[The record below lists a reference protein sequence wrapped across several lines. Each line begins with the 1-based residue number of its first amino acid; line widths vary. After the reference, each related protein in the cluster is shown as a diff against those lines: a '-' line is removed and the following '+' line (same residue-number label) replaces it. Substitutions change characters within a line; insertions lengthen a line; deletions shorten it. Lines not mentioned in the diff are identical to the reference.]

1 MNLSDG
7 LSKGLRIQR
16 SQEACLPF
24 RLCLKAP
31 LAVSSGRVSW
41 LWDRAG
47 SEAGIRNIPD
57 SHTPLFTPLSMSELE
72 GATVQAGI
80 LGLSWHPLCCSNT
93 WYHCYVS
100 NISQARNLRLME
112 EVNFLSWFLLFFWGG
127 GKNLLLPSL
136 MGQKSSPFGV
146 EERAICLTTLE
157 WLPPP
162 PAHSALFRKR
172 WGLRKDLHGKMGGGA
187 PQALPGEVPAP
198 TWAPTHVSQGQVP
211 LVTRAVDL
219 TRPPWITQSTEPCLS

>member
-1 MNLSDG
+1 MGTGYSAWHWTLCPVNLFSPSKMNLSDG

-93 WYHCYVS
+93 CYHCYVS

-127 GKNLLLPSL
+127 AKTCCSHPWWDRSQDHLVWKRGPSAW
-136 MGQKSSPFGV
+136 P
-146 EERAICLTTLE
+146 
-157 WLPPP
+157 
-162 PAHSALFRKR
+162 H
-172 WGLRKDLHGKMGGGA
+172 
-187 PQALPGEVPAP
+187 
-198 TWAPTHVSQGQVP
+198 
-211 LVTRAVDL
+211 
-219 TRPPWITQSTEPCLS
+219 